1 MEEERRIYKEGDI
14 CWYFELTF
22 SRGACRCTKKMQPRK
37 VVINRIDNSSKFCLK
52 AFLNDPETDSYVG
65 IAWSI
70 EPGIYLF
77 DSEKEAIEGWNR
89 VVQNTID
96 EETSRYEQKIK
107 RLKGQFKN
115 P

>member
-1 MEEERRIYKEGDI
+1 MEDGEKVYKEGDI

-22 SRGACRCTKKMQPRK
+22 SKTCRCTKKIQPRK
-37 VVINRIDNSSKFCLK
+37 VVIGEIIDKNKYCPK
-52 AFLNDPETDSYVG
+52 AYLNDPDTNSYVG
-65 IAWSI
+65 IAWSVK
-70 EPGIYLF
+70 PGIYLF

-89 VVQNTID
+89 VVQDTID
-96 EETSRYEQKIK
+96 RETSGYEQKIK